1 MKTDISLTRNRGFQ
15 WHSRNGISVKG
26 YFYIDGKYMPVESV
40 PGIFE
45 SVMTKEDFIGL
56 AGRINGCFAIVMTR
70 DDRVYAAVDTIR
82 SFPIFHAIKDGVLY
96 LGDDA
101 HGIAAKTGFTEINN
115 NGLIDYLHSGC
126 VFFNETLVENIFQIS
141 AMHCLVYDKKDS
153 KAEYIRYKTL
163 FTKDYKIYDKG
174 TAAKQLDDVF
184 MKAARRLVE
193 SLEGRTAVVALSGGV
208 DSRACLLM
216 LKLLGYENVI
226 CLTYG
231 WRNSP
236 EFNPA
241 IKVAEFFGCRHIL
254 MEYDR
259 KQWRRTYR
267 DSESLDYIKYAGNLT
282 SIAHMQEHY
291 IVRELKAKKAI
302 PADSVFIT
310 GHIGVIAN
318 GKFDED
324 KEYTREQIYETM
336 WKYYM
341 KLYSLKGRRKDY
353 YYRRFSEYFPAGDK
367 FTGRQAEHIYENA
380 GYDIVRSKHIINSHR
395 LYELYGFE
403 WRAPLMDYEVM
414 DSFESMAPV
423 IRDRKK
429 EFFINYVTERTGK
442 DNEAADLEAMYIVKA
457 FRNLRNPVYAI
468 ITPARFLFSG
478 YKKCL
483 LPPFPVRQ
491 YRFLRRFYSY
501 CALQEIKLIKGWLEA
516 NEG

>member
-1 MKTDISLTRNRGFQ
+1 MKTDISLIRNLGFK

-26 YFYIDGKYMPVESV
+26 YFYIDGKYMPTESV
-40 PGIFE
+40 PGIFDNVR
-45 SVMTKEDFIGL
+45 SKEDFIGL
-56 AGRINGCFAIVMTR
+56 ASRINGCFAIVMIC
-70 DDRVYAAVDTIR
+70 DDWVYAAADTLR
-82 SFPIFHAIKDGVLY
+82 SFPIFHTMKDEVFY
-96 LGDDA
+96 LSDDA
-101 HGIAAKTGFTEINN
+101 ESIAVKTKFIEINK

-126 VFFNETLVENIFQIS
+126 VFFNETLVDNIFQIS
-141 AMHCLVYDKKDS
+141 AMHCLVYDKTGC

-163 FTKDYKIYDKG
+163 FTKDYAIYDKG
-174 TAAKQLDDVF
+174 SAAKELDDVI
-184 MKAARRLVE
+184 MKAAKRLVV
-193 SLEGRTAVVALSGGV
+193 SLEGRTAVLALSGGV
-208 DSRACLLM
+208 DSRACLMM
-216 LKLLGYENVI
+216 LKMLNYENVI
-226 CLTYG
+226 CFTYG

-236 EFNPA
+236 ELKPA
-241 IKVAEFFGCRHIL
+241 IKVAEYFGCRHIL
-254 MEYDR
+254 IEYDR
-259 KQWRRTYR
+259 KKWRGTYG
-267 DSESLDYIKYAGNLT
+267 DKESLDYIRYAGNLT

-291 IVRELKAKKAI
+291 IIRKLKADKAI
-302 PADSVFIT
+302 PGDSVFVT

-324 KEYTREQIYETM
+324 KEYTRDQIYEIM

-353 YYRRFSEYFPAGDK
+353 YYHRFAEYFPEGEK
-367 FTGRQAEHIYENA
+367 FTGRQAERIYENA
-380 GYDIVRSKHIINSHR
+380 GYDNVRGKHIINSHR
-395 LYELYGFE
+395 LYEMYGFE

-442 DNEAADLEAMYIVKA
+442 DNKAADLKAPYIVKA

-468 ITPARFLFSG
+468 ITPARLLFSG
-478 YKKCL
+478 YKDCL
-483 LPPFPVRQ
+483 LPPFPIRQ

-516 NEG
+516 DVD